1 MYFIEGRFWSK
12 VAVNFVSVLLAYNAP
27 SICPSRFRWSWD
39 TAAAVVLLLLFR
51 VHIPSV
57 DTYCVLGLNKAYYWL
72 PTAYEYS
79 SSDFTS
85 RFDILPCVQDV
96 YYWCVVIHP
105 SVNRSTIFFCKI
117 ENFLNLSFNR
127 SIGRTRKHV
136 SWEFDREWLMLSRG
150 AVDRG

>member
-1 MYFIEGRFWSK
+1 MYFIEGMFWSK

-105 SVNRSTIFFCKI
+105 SVNRWCSAGGRWTVGRGWNIAWCG
-117 ENFLNLSFNR
+117 NR
-127 SIGRTRKHV
+127 TKLIYSALP
-136 SWEFDREWLMLSRG
+136 S
-150 AVDRG
+150 AQQQ